1 MSTMLTDRKTATPEA
16 EKPAAES
23 RVANAVHG
31 GTAPFGA
38 VNRQRLISQFLAES
52 NESPWLRVYRLLLW
66 TDKTTG
72 LAHCY
77 ESDKCQPGKPWHPRS
92 LRFHAWLADSLGTAP
107 RNVAEGID
115 WLFRRTA
122 DDYARYMV
130 QRYQSL
136 LRRATQ
142 QRAQYI
148 DRAFPEPGE
157 DPAIVEIIRQV
168 LGARLAGEPSPD
180 EWRAMTQRIREL
192 IAVENK
198 RKNLV
203 GEGFEDV
210 LCAVTRDFDAGSAL
224 DVQARCLLATVP
236 GFANTRV
243 GDKPNKVD
251 LAIVRRS
258 DEHRTIVTAKWSIR
272 ADREKQFAAEF
283 ASYVTAKSDIRPFD
297 YVLLTNEF
305 DPARLVR
312 ACEFSAGNSTMFSV
326 VVHISPDALRAVYG
340 NQPEVTMQRVI
351 QFIDSGRILS
361 VDSWL
366 SRLMK

>member
-1 MSTMLTDRKTATPEA
+1 MPRSREIVERSGGSRIATS
-16 EKPAAES
+16 PAAKPES
-23 RVANAVHG
+23 RV
-31 GTAPFGA
+31 TPPFGA

-52 NESPWLRVYRLLLW
+52 NEAPWLKVYRLLLW

-92 LRFHAWLADSLGTAP
+92 LRFHAWLSDTLRLTP
-107 RNVAEGID
+107 RDVAESID

-122 DDYARYMV
+122 DDYARHSV
-130 QRYQSL
+130 QQYQAL
-136 LRRATQ
+136 LRRATT
-142 QRAQYI
+142 QRAPYI
-148 DRAFPEPGE
+148 DRDFPEPGE
-157 DPAIVEIIRQV
+157 DPAIIGIVRQV
-168 LGARLAGEPSPD
+168 LGAGLAREPSPD
-180 EWRAMTQRIREL
+180 EWRTMTRRIREL

-210 LCAVTRDFDAGSAL
+210 LCAVARGFDAHCLL
-224 DVQARCLLATVP
+224 DVRARCLLSTVP
-236 GFANTRV
+236 GISNTRV

-251 LAIVRRS
+251 LAIVRRA

-272 ADREKQFAAEF
+272 ADREKQFPAEF

-312 ACEFSAGNSTMFSV
+312 ACEFSAGNSAMFSQ
-326 VVHISPDALRAVYG
+326 VVHINPDALRAVYG
-340 NQPEVTMQRVI
+340 DQPEATMQRVGK
-351 QFIDSGRILS
+351 FIDSGRIQGI
-361 VDSWL
+361 DAWL
-366 SRLMK
+366 AGLLK